1 METLDKHFRE
11 LTRAAF
17 ARYGFAQSEL
27 VGRWPEI
34 AGEALALVSAPERI
48 KYPRGSGEN
57 AQKSGGTL
65 VVRAAPGRALE
76 LQYAVPAIIER
87 INRFLGY
94 GAVSAVK
101 IVQAA
106 TWPGQVSAPR
116 PVKEL
121 KILFE
126 QELAAIED
134 ESLKAAL
141 RRLGEAVA
149 RTAPGSPQV
158 K

>member
-34 AGEALALVSAPERI
+34 AGEALAGFSAPERI
-48 KYPRGSGEN
+48 KYPRGSGET

-94 GAVSAVK
+94 GAVSTVK
-101 IVQAA
+101 IVQAPS
-106 TWPGQVSAPR
+106 WPGQGSAP
-116 PVKEL
+116 PPANEL
-121 KILFE
+121 KIPFE
-126 QELAAIED
+126 QELAAVED
-134 ESLKAAL
+134 QSLKAAL
-141 RRLGEAVA
+141 TRLGEAVA
-149 RTAPGSPQV
+149 RTSPVSPQV